1 MTLWGPFGVPF
12 FFYAEQKGE
21 DRMNSHDYGLKITTG
36 PAAAVVATSDAKLW
50 MRVTHSDEDAV
61 IASLITRATN
71 YVENETRRQLIN
83 ATYTFSFD
91 MFPHGDVI
99 YSPVS
104 PLGSVTSIAYLD
116 ADGASQ
122 TLATSVYGVDT
133 IRDPGRIYLKSG
145 QEWPSTLDQEQ
156 AVTITA
162 VAGYGTASTDVPEP
176 LIQAVLMLA
185 AHYYEHREAVDPKGN
200 TFAPVPMG
208 VERLILQYRVAEYF

>member
-1 MTLWGPFGVPF
+1 
-12 FFYAEQKGE
+12 
-21 DRMNSHDYGLKITTG
+21 MNSHDYGLKISTG
-36 PAAAVVATSDAKLW
+36 PAAAVASTATAKTW
-50 MRVTHSDEDAV
+50 MRISHSDEDTLV
-61 IASLITRATN
+61 DSLITRATN

-104 PLGSVTSIAYLD
+104 PLGSVTSIQYLD
-116 ADGASQ
+116 ANGASQ
-122 TLATSVYGVDT
+122 TLSTDVYGVDT

-162 VAGYGTASTDVPEP
+162 VAGYGSASTDVPEP

-208 VERLILQYRVAEYF
+208 VERLILQYRVAEAF

>member
-1 MTLWGPFGVPF
+1 
-12 FFYAEQKGE
+12 
-21 DRMNSHDYGLKITTG
+21 MNSHDYGLKITTG

-50 MRVTHSDEDAV
+50 MRVTHSDEDAG

-200 TFAPVPMG
+200 TFAPVPLG

>member
-1 MTLWGPFGVPF
+1 
-12 FFYAEQKGE
+12 
-21 DRMNSHDYGLKITTG
+21 MNSHDYGLKISTG
-36 PAAAVVATSDAKLW
+36 PAAAVAYTLVD
-50 MRVTHSDEDAV
+50 
-61 IASLITRATN
+61 SLITRATN

-83 ATYTFSFD
+83 ATYVFSFD

-104 PLGSVTSIAYLD
+104 PLGSVTSIQYLD
-116 ADGASQ
+116 ADGVSQ
-122 TLATSVYGVDT
+122 TLSTDVYAVDT

-162 VAGYGTASTDVPEP
+162 VAGYGSASTDVPEPLIQVPEP

-185 AHYYEHREAVDPKGN
+185 AHFYEHREAVDPKGN

-208 VERLILQYRVAEYF
+208 VERLILQYRVAEAF

>member
-1 MTLWGPFGVPF
+1 
-12 FFYAEQKGE
+12 
-21 DRMNSHDYGLKITTG
+21 MNPDTYGLKISTG
-36 PAAAVVATSDAKLW
+36 PSAAVVATSTAKTW
-50 MRVTHSDEDAV
+50 MRISHSDEDSL

-104 PLGSVTSIAYLD
+104 PLGSVTSITYLD

-122 TLATSVYGVDT
+122 TLASSVYGVDI

-145 QEWPSTLDQEQ
+145 QEWPSTLDQDQ

-162 VAGYGTASTDVPEP
+162 VSGYGASSSDVPEP

-185 AHYYEHREAVDPKGN
+185 AHFYEHREAVDPKGT

-208 VERLILQYRVAEYF
+208 VERLILQYRVAEAF

>member
-1 MTLWGPFGVPF
+1 
-12 FFYAEQKGE
+12 
-21 DRMNSHDYGLKITTG
+21 MNPDTYGLKISTG
-36 PAAAVVATSDAKLW
+36 PSAAVVATSTAKTW
-50 MRVTHSDEDAV
+50 MRISHSDEDSL

-104 PLGSVTSIAYLD
+104 PLGSVTSITYLD

-122 TLATSVYGVDT
+122 TLASSVYGVDI

-145 QEWPSTLDQEQ
+145 QEWPSTLDQDQ

-162 VAGYGTASTDVPEP
+162 VAGYGASSSDVPEP

-185 AHYYEHREAVDPKGN
+185 AHFYEHREAVDPKGT

-208 VERLILQYRVAEYF
+208 VERLILQYRVAEAF